1 MSDDRPEALAYAP
14 ICRQVVALEQCLRS
28 SPVVCRLLDTLPA
41 LQLPSW
47 YIGAGAVAQ
56 TVWNHLHDFSP
67 SHGVKDY
74 DVVYFDP
81 DDLTPDGEQAVE
93 AKVAG
98 LLDSAVTVD
107 VTNEARVHTW
117 YQRRFGLPL
126 MPYRSTE
133 HAIATWPSTATSVG
147 VRTDGDSL
155 DVCAP
160 YGLSDLFGLVVR
172 PNTTLVSREV
182 YEEKAERWRQLWPLL
197 AVLAWPTL

>member
-1 MSDDRPEALAYAP
+1 MIGRRHWLTPLYA
-14 ICRQVVALEQCLRS
+14 ARS
-28 SPVVCRLLDTLPA
+28 WRLSSAPVESCGVQTA
-41 LQLPSW
+41 GYSAGAAAAAW

-56 TVWNHLHDFSP
+56 TVWNHLHGFSP

-117 YQRRFGLPL
+117 YQRRYGQPL

-197 AVLAWPTL
+197 TVLAWPTL